1 MRWLVKL
8 YDKSLQWSQRK
19 DAPYYLAAVSFVE
32 ASVFPIPPYFMLAP
46 MAIAQPKN
54 AYRYALIAT
63 VASVFGGL
71 LGYLIGYSVFKVI
84 ALPLIEFFGY
94 AAKYERVLVLF
105 QDRGFMA
112 VFIAGFTPLPF
123 KLVAIGAGFVE
134 IPVASFFVA
143 SILGRAL
150 KFFTVAFL
158 VRAGGV
164 KMEQHIR
171 TVLQKFGLICF
182 GLVALAVSCST
193 LLGCAEQKPVQVVGI
208 KPSTYKVL
216 SNKNGVS
223 HVSKKMQP
231 IKTQPNWIWPAKG
244 GVLSKFAPDNP
255 KLKGIEIY
263 APEGTPVV
271 AASDGE
277 VVYSGNSLQGYGNL
291 IIIKHSK
298 NILTAYAHN
307 RKNMVKEGDRVVL
320 GQRIA
325 EMGRTG
331 TDKVKLHF
339 EVRRD
344 GKPIDPQGV
353 LPINR

>member
-1 MRWLVKL
+1 MRWMVKL
-8 YDKSLQWSQRK
+8 YDKSLQWSQHAH
-19 DAPYYLAAVSFVE
+19 APRYLAAVSFVE

-46 MAIAQPKN
+46 MAIAQPSK

-63 VASVFGGL
+63 FASVFGGL
-71 LGYLIGYSVFKVI
+71 LGYLLGYSVFKAI
-84 ALPLIEFFGY
+84 ALPFIEMFGY
-94 AAKYERVLVLF
+94 TAAYERVLQLF
-105 QDRGFMA
+105 QDRGFVA
-112 VFIAGFTPLPF
+112 VLLAGFTPLPF

-134 IPVASFFVA
+134 IPIASFFVA
-143 SILGRAL
+143 SILGRGL
-150 KFFTVAFL
+150 KFFAVAL
-158 VRAGGV
+158 VIKAGGI

-171 TVLQKFGLICF
+171 LIIQKFGLVC
-182 GLVALAVSCST
+182 LSLAALAVGCIVLS
-193 LLGCAEQKPVQVVGI
+193 GCAEQRPVQVSSI
-208 KPSTYKVL
+208 KPTTYKVL
-216 SNKNGVS
+216 PSKNGIS
-223 HVSKKMQP
+223 HVSKKMHP
-231 IKTQPNWIWPAKG
+231 IKNQPNWIWPAKG
-244 GVLSKFAPDNP
+244 GVLSKFAPNNP

-291 IIIKHSK
+291 IIIKHQK

-307 RKNMVKEGDRVVL
+307 RKNMVKEGDRVVV

-353 LPINR
+353 LPIK

>member
-1 MRWLVKL
+1 MRWLVKI
-8 YDKSLQWSQRK
+8 YDKSLLWAQHVH
-19 DAPYYLAAVSFVE
+19 APRYLAAVSFVE

-46 MAIAQPKN
+46 MAIAQPNK

-63 VASVFGGL
+63 LSSVFGGL
-71 LGYLIGYSVFKVI
+71 VGYLLGYSVFKAI
-84 ALPLIEFFGY
+84 ALPIIEMFGY
-94 AAKYERVLVLF
+94 TAAYERVLLLF

-112 VFIAGFTPLPF
+112 VLIAGFTPLPF
-123 KLVAIGAGFVE
+123 KLVAIGAGFLE
-134 IPVASFFVA
+134 LPLLAFFIASVF
-143 SILGRAL
+143 GRGL
-150 KFFTVAFL
+150 KFFAVAF
-158 VRAGGV
+158 VIKAGGA

-171 TVLQKFGLICF
+171 TIIQKFGLVFLSFIV
-182 GLVALAVSCST
+182 LVVGGIVLS
-193 LLGCAEQKPVQVVGI
+193 GCAEQKPVQVVNI
-208 KPSTYKVL
+208 KPTTYRVL
-216 SNKNGVS
+216 ANKNIVS
-223 HVSKKMQP
+223 HVNKKMHP
-231 IKTQPNWIWPAKG
+231 TKEQPNWVWPAKG
-244 GVLSKFAPDNP
+244 GVLSKFAPNNP
-255 KLKGIEIY
+255 KLKGLEIY
-263 APEGTPVV
+263 GPEGSPVV

-307 RKNMVKEGDRVVL
+307 RKNMVKEGDKVAI

-353 LPINR
+353 LPIK